1 MEMPIL
7 WSLIHD
13 LEQLRKRDRWTRE
26 QLQTFQEQALSRM
39 RQYAYARS
47 PFYQQFHAGL
57 MDRPLQ
63 DLPVLTKSMLMEH
76 FDDLVTDR
84 AVHLEAVRQYVAG
97 AREAERFLGR
107 YWVNATSGSSGR
119 PGIFLLDRTEWA
131 AVLASFARAQEWA
144 GVPVRLTQQT
154 KLAAVAS
161 TDPRHM
167 SAAVGAT
174 VRSWWMP
181 TLRLAASDP
190 LPDIVAQ
197 LNAWQPDLL
206 VSYASMA
213 RILADEQLAGRLRIT
228 PHLVFTSSEVL
239 TDETRRLVAAA
250 WGQEPFNQ
258 YAATESGGLAAE
270 CVAHRGMH
278 LFEDLVIPEVVD
290 DHNRLVAPGTFG
302 AKLLITV
309 LASRTLPLIR
319 YELSDSLRLSTATCP
334 CGRHYTLI
342 DAVQGR
348 REDILHFPSAAGA
361 DVAVQPH
368 TFHRIL
374 DQTPV
379 SGWRVVQ
386 EADGGLTILLSGIS
400 AGAIEE
406 ALAQQVRVALAAQR
420 VSVPYVHVMQVDTIP
435 KGASGKAPLIQA
447 RPARTASPA
456 ASAAPAGNAL
466 LGR

>member
-144 GVPVRLTQQT
+144 GAQVRLTQQT

-290 DHNRLVAPGTFG
+290 EHNRPVAPGTFG